1 MVVLTRHGAR
11 RVGED
16 ALEAMTRD
24 ARQNAIFAEHGIGGV
39 GRGVGDVRQRKAAI
53 G

>member
-16 ALEAMTRD
+16 ALEAMTGD

-39 GRGVGDVRQRKAAI
+39 GRGVGDVRQRETAI

>member
-16 ALEAMTRD
+16 ALEAMTGD
-24 ARQNAIFAEHGIGGV
+24 ARQDAIFAEDGIGGV
-39 GRGVGDVRQRKAAI
+39 RRGVGDVRQRETAI